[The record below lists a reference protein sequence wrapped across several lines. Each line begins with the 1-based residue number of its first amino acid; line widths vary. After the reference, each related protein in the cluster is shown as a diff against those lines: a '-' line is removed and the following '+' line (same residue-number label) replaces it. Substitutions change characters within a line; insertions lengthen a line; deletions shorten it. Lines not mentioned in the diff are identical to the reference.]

1 MYLTET
7 ITAIATAVGESAIAI
22 VRLSGDEAL
31 AIANYLFTGKDL
43 TQVESHTIHYGHIMD
58 PSTKQH
64 IDEVLVS
71 VFKAPKTF
79 TTEDMVEI
87 NCHGGK
93 MATERVLRL
102 VLANGA
108 RLAQP
113 GEFTKRAF
121 LNGRIDLAQA
131 EAVMDV
137 IHAKTE
143 DALQV
148 AVGGVDGKVSTLI
161 SDLRGEI
168 LTTLANIEV
177 NIDYPEYD
185 DAVEMSHTILKPRLT
200 TVQQELEQ
208 ILRQAQTGKVIR
220 DGIATAIVGRPNV
233 GKSSLLNRLLQ
244 EERAIVTDIAGT
256 TRDTVEGTL
265 RLGHII
271 LNLIDTAGI
280 RETEDVVEAI
290 GVEKSRQM
298 IEQAQLTLVV
308 LNNNEVLTDGD
319 RELLALT
326 AYKPRLVLI
335 NKMDLANQLD
345 IEQLGLNN
353 QEIIKISALE
363 DWGLNQLE
371 QKIQELFS
379 LEDFTTA
386 QLEQFVSNVRHIGL
400 IEKASQSIQAALEAI
415 ELEMPIDLIT
425 VDIQDAWESLGEI
438 LGTEAKTDLIDEL
451 FSQFCL
457 GK

>member
-1 MYLTET
+1 M
-7 ITAIATAVGESAIAI
+7 
-22 VRLSGDEAL
+22 
-31 AIANYLFTGKDL
+31 
-43 TQVESHTIHYGHIMD
+43 
-58 PSTKQH
+58 
-64 IDEVLVS
+64 
-71 VFKAPKTF
+71 
-79 TTEDMVEI
+79 
-87 NCHGGK
+87 
-93 MATERVLRL
+93 
-102 VLANGA
+102 
-108 RLAQP
+108 
-113 GEFTKRAF
+113 
-121 LNGRIDLAQA
+121 
-131 EAVMDV
+131 
-137 IHAKTE
+137 
-143 DALQV
+143 
-148 AVGGVDGKVSTLI
+148 
-161 SDLRGEI
+161 
-168 LTTLANIEV
+168 
-177 NIDYPEYD
+177 
-185 DAVEMSHTILKPRLT
+185 
-200 TVQQELEQ
+200 
-208 ILRQAQTGKVIR
+208 
-220 DGIATAIVGRPNV
+220 
-233 GKSSLLNRLLQ
+233 Q

-345 IEQLGLNN
+345 VEQLGLNN

-400 IEKASQSIQAALEAI
+400 IEKASQSIRAALEAI